1 MILCKYSRHFT
12 KDTNFISIPELADNR
27 VSEEHA
33 ALDTSVSFRLSAR
46 QLMHK
51 SILSVIAIYAIVA
64 V

>member
-1 MILCKYSRHFT
+1 MDSNFT
-12 KDTNFISIPELADNR
+12 IMPTRVNNR
-27 VSEEHA
+27 VSNSA
-33 ALDTSVSFRLSAR
+33 MALDTSVSFKLSAR

>member
-1 MILCKYSRHFT
+1 M
-12 KDTNFISIPELADNR
+12 PELADNR
-27 VSEEHA
+27 VSEDHA